1 MAQSQAKRQ
10 FYVMAYGLGA
20 SVVIIG
26 ALFKILHFQIGFL
39 TGGVM
44 LSIGMGV
51 EALIFALSA
60 FESPDEEYQWELVYP
75 ELKEGIALAK
85 ASRKEHP
92 KDVEGMLAQKLDKIL
107 VDAKLD
113 AELVGKLTA
122 SIKNFQSASLSVAPV
137 IESIAATNSYSMQ
150 LNIASTQMESLN
162 NLYKSQL
169 ETSAK
174 QAEINEAIVENASKM
189 KEQMESLASN
199 LSSLNGIYGG
209 MLSAMSNSRK

>member
-20 SVVIIG
+20 SVVILG

-39 TGGVM
+39 TGGFM

-60 FESPDEEYQWELVYP
+60 FEPADKEYEWDLVYP
-75 ELKEGIALAK
+75 ELSQGIARAK
-85 ASRKEHP
+85 DQP
-92 KDVEGMLAQKLDKIL
+92 KDVEGLLAQKLDKIL

-137 IESIAATNSYSMQ
+137 IESIAATNSYSVQ

-189 KEQMESLASN
+189 KEQMESLATN

>member
-20 SVVIIG
+20 SVVILG

-39 TGGVM
+39 TGGFM

-60 FESPDEEYQWELVYP
+60 FEPADKEYEWDLFYP
-75 ELKEGIALAK
+75 ELSQGIARAK
-85 ASRKEHP
+85 DQP
-92 KDVEGMLAQKLDKIL
+92 KDVEGLLAQKLDKIL

-137 IESIAATNSYSMQ
+137 IESIAATNSYSVQ

-189 KEQMESLASN
+189 KEQMESLATN

>member
-20 SVVIIG
+20 SVVILG

-39 TGGVM
+39 TGGFM

-60 FESPDEEYQWELVYP
+60 FEPADKEYEWDLVYP
-75 ELKEGIALAK
+75 ELSQGIARAK
-85 ASRKEHP
+85 DQP

-113 AELVGKLTA
+113 AELVGKLTT

-137 IESIAATNSYSMQ
+137 IESIAATNSYSVQ

-189 KEQMESLASN
+189 KEQMESLATN

>member
-20 SVVIIG
+20 SVVILG

-39 TGGVM
+39 TGGFM

-60 FESPDEEYQWELVYP
+60 FEPADKEYEWDLVYP
-75 ELKEGIALAK
+75 ELSQGIARAK
-85 ASRKEHP
+85 DQP
-92 KDVEGMLAQKLDKIL
+92 KDVEGLLAQKLDKIL
-107 VDAKLD
+107 VDAKLE

-137 IESIAATNSYSMQ
+137 IESIAATNSYSVQ

-189 KEQMESLASN
+189 KEQMESLATN

>member
-20 SVVIIG
+20 SVVILG

-39 TGGVM
+39 TGGIM
-44 LSIGMGV
+44 LSFGMGV
-51 EALIFALSA
+51 EAFIFALSA
-60 FESPDEEYQWELVYP
+60 FEPADKEYEWDLVYP
-75 ELKEGIALAK
+75 ELSQGIARAK
-85 ASRKEHP
+85 DQP
-92 KDVEGMLAQKLDKIL
+92 KDVEGLLAQKLDKIL

-137 IESIAATNSYSMQ
+137 IESIAATNSYSVQ

-189 KEQMESLASN
+189 KEQMESLATN